1 METIIIL
8 LGIGA
13 LGFLGKVGL
22 IAYEAM
28 QLDFDFGKPWPE
40 NVLQS
45 DREAITEQPPV
56 FSAPAEE
63 GWVGRLAPSAH

>member
-1 METIIIL
+1 METFIIL
-8 LGIGA
+8 SAIVA

-28 QLDFDFGKPWPE
+28 QMDFDFGNHQPKNE
-40 NVLQS
+40 SQS
-45 DREAITEQPPV
+45 NREVVTQQPPV

-63 GWVGRLAPSAH
+63 VWAGRLAPSAQ

>member
-1 METIIIL
+1 METIVIL

-28 QLDFDFGKPWPE
+28 QMNFDFGKSQPKNEP
-40 NVLQS
+40 QF
-45 DREAITEQPPV
+45 DQEAVTEQPPV
-56 FSAPAEE
+56 FNAPAEE
-63 GWVGRLAPSAH
+63 AWAGRLAPSA